1 MKTTIHGYPK
11 IGPNRELKKV
21 VEAYWKG
28 QISKDELI
36 SKASE
41 INLGRVKK
49 AIDNGVDIIPSND
62 FSLYYFVLDTATM
75 FNVIPE
81 RFKYIEDSLDRYF
94 AMARGT
100 DKAIACEMTKWLTQT
115 ITI

>member
-1 MKTTIHGYPK
+1 MAKLIFFQEEKFMKTTIHGYPK

-28 QISKDELI
+28 QVSKDELI

-41 INLGRVKK
+41 INLSRVKK

-62 FSLYYFVLDTATM
+62 FSLYDFVLIQQLCLM
-75 FNVIPE
+75 
-81 RFKYIEDSLDRYF
+81 
-94 AMARGT
+94 
-100 DKAIACEMTKWLTQT
+100 
-115 ITI
+115 